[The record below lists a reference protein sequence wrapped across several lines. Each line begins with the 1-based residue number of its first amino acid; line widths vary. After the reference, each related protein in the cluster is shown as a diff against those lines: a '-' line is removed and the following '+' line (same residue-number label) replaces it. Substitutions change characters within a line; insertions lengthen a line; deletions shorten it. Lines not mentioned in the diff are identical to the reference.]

1 MKWFI
6 VLGKTEP
13 VTTEKNVLKKVL
25 FSTTNESVLESQEVA
40 DE

>member
-6 VLGKTEP
+6 VLGKIEA

-25 FSTTNESVLESQEVA
+25 FSTTKESVLESQGVA
-40 DE
+40 GE